1 MCEEAAWVPWLERK
15 QTIEPLP
22 FARIGPGLALDGK
35 PKFDLTKFDQEYF
48 DRLHARAKAA
58 GDNGIYVSVML
69 FNGWSVETK
78 GMPPMTKVWRG
89 HPFNR
94 ENNINEID
102 GDVNNDNE
110 GTETHTLQV
119 SKVTAVQEAYVR
131 KAVATLNDLDNVLWE
146 ISNESDSSST
156 QWQYHMINFIKQ
168 CEVNLPNQHPV
179 GMTFCYP
186 GGDNDALFNSP
197 ADWIS
202 PSNRTPESPLTA
214 DGRKVMLWDSDH
226 LPYLRRDRAWVW
238 KSFTRGLNPIFMDP
252 VEMPQWESVR
262 QAMGMTLAYANRMD
276 LAGMTPRGEL
286 TSTGYCL
293 AKPGAEYLVY
303 APLEVPRLESLRFVR
318 RLTVPIRNIRRLF
331 DTTISLDLSSHPTEF
346 RVEWL
351 KPYNGEVIKGE
362 AVKGGAKVTLTAP
375 FKGDAVLYLRKE
387 S

>member
-78 GMPPMTKVWRG
+78 GMPRMTKVWRG

-131 KAVATLNDLDNVLWE
+131 KAVATE
-146 ISNESDSSST
+146 
-156 QWQYHMINFIKQ
+156 
-168 CEVNLPNQHPV
+168 
-179 GMTFCYP
+179 
-186 GGDNDALFNSP
+186 
-197 ADWIS
+197 
-202 PSNRTPESPLTA
+202 
-214 DGRKVMLWDSDH
+214 
-226 LPYLRRDRAWVW
+226 
-238 KSFTRGLNPIFMDP
+238 
-252 VEMPQWESVR
+252 
-262 QAMGMTLAYANRMD
+262 
-276 LAGMTPRGEL
+276 
-286 TSTGYCL
+286 
-293 AKPGAEYLVY
+293 
-303 APLEVPRLESLRFVR
+303 
-318 RLTVPIRNIRRLF
+318 
-331 DTTISLDLSSHPTEF
+331 TISTMSCGKLATKAILHRRSGNT
-346 RVEWL
+346 
-351 KPYNGEVIKGE
+351 
-362 AVKGGAKVTLTAP
+362 T
-375 FKGDAVLYLRKE
+375 
-387 S
+387 